1 MGIFYILVASL
12 SNYSIHFL
20 RWNVKFK
27 ISPHCF
33 PFLLSVWEIWL
44 RKAAAADSFSWRWS
58 AKNLQSLR
66 LAWPSAHRVQSWAG
80 PLFSTLDF
88 EGALDWTG
96 NLQIWFC
103 VLLLTCI
110 HVSKPVVNMGLTG
123 SSYQRAKNLSL
134 VSPPTKLHL
143 QRHPYSILCC
153 FHMKETKP
161 LIKLSFKKCFPCANW
176 GYKET
181 SI

>member
-33 PFLLSVWEIWL
+33 PFLLSAWEIWL

-58 AKNLQSLR
+58 AKNLQSLC
-66 LAWPSAHRVQSWAG
+66 LARPSARGVQSWAG

-88 EGALDWTG
+88 EGALGWTG
-96 NLQIWFC
+96 SLQIWFC
-103 VLLLTCI
+103 VLLLNCI

-143 QRHPYSILCC
+143 QRHFMLFPHERNKTTY
-153 FHMKETKP
+153 KTK
-161 LIKLSFKKCFPCANW
+161 L
-176 GYKET
+176 
-181 SI
+181 